1 GADAVADRPRSLSRR
16 HDDCSVRPSRSGG
29 RSCYL
34 CIGHYGRTG
43 PGAATGRRGPVDSRR
58 RRMTQAIYFLVK
70 TLAQLYLLLLLL
82 RFWLPWLRADFRNP
96 VAQGILR
103 FTSPLVVPLR
113 RFLPAIGR
121 LDTATILVAFI
132 IQFVVVLVLLAIM
145 RRPVPTPVVAMVS
158 VIELA
163 ILSLNLFFFA
173 TLIRI
178 ILSWV
183 APGNYNPITAL
194 LTTLSEPVLRP
205 FRRIIPSV
213 GGLDIS
219 PI

>member
-1 GADAVADRPRSLSRR
+1 
-16 HDDCSVRPSRSGG
+16 
-29 RSCYL
+29 
-34 CIGHYGRTG
+34 
-43 PGAATGRRGPVDSRR
+43 
-58 RRMTQAIYFLVK
+58 MTQALYFLVK

-96 VAQGILR
+96 IAQGILR

-113 RFLPAIGR
+113 RFLPAVGR
-121 LDTATILVAFI
+121 LDTATILVAFV
-132 IQFVVVLVLLAIM
+132 IQFITVLALLAIV
-145 RRPVPTPVVAMVS
+145 RRSAPTPVVAVVS

-163 ILSLNLFFFA
+163 VLSLNLFFFA

-194 LTTLSEPVLRP
+194 LNTLSEPVLRP
-205 FRRIIPSV
+205 FRRIIPTV

-219 PI
+219 PIFAILLLQAAVILLQSIKPVPV